1 MLRRPD
7 LSSPAEAGFAKAGGP
22 SRSMERGKS
31 SCFVLDNRG
40 LSCFSLRFFREPAM
54 AVMPAL
60 RDPTLRPRR
69 KASRRSRRRFSKV
82 AGGVARNDDK

>member
-1 MLRRPD
+1 MLRRTD

-22 SRSMERGKS
+22 SRSME
-31 SCFVLDNRG
+31 RG